1 MTSPITISSGAILMK
16 YWPLLLAS
24 IILIGALYEGKK
36 DIKANA
42 GEILS
47 NRIDIKDNELS
58 IGELENRVT
67 VESAAT
73 GLALQRLR
81 LQQEAAITAQ
91 ASTARRQDD
100 KLDAILRNLTGNE

>member
-1 MTSPITISSGAILMK
+1 MK
-16 YWPLLLAS
+16 YWPLLLGS
-24 IILIGALYEGKK
+24 IILIGTLYEGKK

-42 GEILS
+42 GEIMS
-47 NRIDIKDNELS
+47 NSREIKENELN

-100 KLDAILRNLTGNE
+100 KLDAILRTLMANE